1 MRTEGRRT
9 LPHERALRAVRWLA
23 ATLLLIS
30 SPDQLFAQSL
40 TPPNQ
45 PDKSFP
51 FDVVAALA
59 AALLLRVGRF
69 AI

>member
-1 MRTEGRRT
+1 
-9 LPHERALRAVRWLA
+9 VRWLA